1 MQPID
6 FSLLSRINR
15 DILDGLIVLDTKG
28 TIIYTNPAAGQLMGR
43 NLQIGSKYS
52 SLLIDENSSVNDEFH
67 QYLLDS
73 VYDKRHTHHGELEY
87 TKPNG
92 EKHVFHILTSFLFGS
107 EGTEKMGV
115 VIQFSD
121 ITELNHTHKL
131 HRNTAYLFIALL
143 GILSVFN
150 FISVIWMNMGKPFSS
165 SIITILIEVVGFSLV
180 LLLFRN
186 FDLDWQNIGLRI
198 KGCGKYIAIDAI
210 VTALILAVMIIV
222 KIYLRKNMILSPSEP
237 FLHMDKWDTSKTFY
251 PITVVLQEFL
261 TRSLVH
267 EGIRQV
273 LPTKN
278 ADLIAIGISSL
289 FFGAIHLHL
298 GLAFMAGSA
307 LLLGVF
313 GLVYTK
319 QRSIWG
325 LCIPHYVLGLA
336 VSILWGF

>member
-1 MQPID
+1 MQQID

-28 TIIYTNPAAGQLMGR
+28 TIIYTNPAANELLGR
-43 NLQIGSKYS
+43 KIEIGSKYS
-52 SLLIDENSSVNDEFH
+52 SLMVSETNSANDEFH
-67 QYLLDS
+67 QYLLDCL
-73 VYDKRHTHHGELEY
+73 YDKHHSHHGELKY

-92 EKHVFHILTSFLFGS
+92 KKHIFHILTSFLFGN

-121 ITELNHTHKL
+121 VTELNQTHKL
-131 HRNTAYLFIALL
+131 HQNTAYLFIALL
-143 GILSVFN
+143 GILSLFN
-150 FISVIWMNMGKPFSS
+150 YITTIWLDLGKPFAS
-165 SIITILIEVVGFSLV
+165 SIMTILIEVVGFVLV
-180 LLLFRN
+180 LLLFRK
-186 FDLDWQNIGLRI
+186 FDTDEIDFGLKF
-198 KGCGKYIAIDAI
+198 KGKGKYI
-210 VTALILAVMIIV
+210 VTDLFVTIIILAVMIIV
-222 KIYLRKNMILSPSEP
+222 KIYLRKNMVLSPNEP
-237 FLHMDKWDTSKTFY
+237 FLHMEKWDMSKTLY

-267 EGIRQV
+267 EGIKQV
-273 LPTKN
+273 IPSKKS
-278 ADLIAIGISSL
+278 DLIAIGVSSL

-298 GLAFMAGSA
+298 GLAFMLGSA
-307 LLLGVF
+307 FLLAFF

-319 QRSIWG
+319 QRCIWG